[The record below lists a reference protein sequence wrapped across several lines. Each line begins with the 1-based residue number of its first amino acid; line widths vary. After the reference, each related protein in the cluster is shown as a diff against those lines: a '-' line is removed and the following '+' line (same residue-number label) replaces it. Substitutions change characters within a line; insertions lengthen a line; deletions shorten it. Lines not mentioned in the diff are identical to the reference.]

1 MSSHTDQQFQTVRI
15 PADVGR
21 PDRIVF
27 GLTGHQLAVLA
38 PVTVLLYLA
47 YIAVRPWV
55 PLPVLLAALSVMGMV
70 AFAAVLA
77 ERDGVSLDRLAVA
90 ALRYRRTP
98 RVQVPAPRGLHP
110 APSWVRAM
118 AMPSEPSGPGL
129 AVPGLAAMSLPAHGV
144 DIDGVLDLGTDGY
157 AALGAVSTVN
167 FGLRSPAEQQQLV
180 GGFARWL
187 HSLTGKVQILIR
199 SQRLDLTEAITALEQ
214 HAATLP
220 HPALEQAALEHAQF
234 LADLTA
240 ERDLHTRQVLLVAHE
255 PAAKTASAY
264 QAGDKAGDNAGDKAR
279 VRVALEVEQAIR
291 GLAGAELTVRPLDG
305 EQATGVL
312 AAAFNPHADRSLT
325 PGGRPEAEVT
335 AAGAAEVE
343 EFAGGEW

>member
-1 MSSHTDQQFQTVRI
+1 MNSHTEQQFQTVRI

-27 GLTGHQLAVLA
+27 GLTGHQLAVLT

-47 YIAVRPWV
+47 YLAARPWV
-55 PLPVLLAALSVMGMV
+55 PLPVLLATLSVLGMV
-70 AFAAVLA
+70 ALAAVLA

-98 RVQVPAPRGLHP
+98 RVRVPAPGGLHP
-110 APSWVRAM
+110 APSWVRVM
-118 AMPSEPSGPGL
+118 AMPSQPSGPAGPAGL
-129 AVPGLAAMSLPAHGV
+129 ELAAMSLPARGV
-144 DIDGVLDLGTDGY
+144 DTDGVLDLGADGY

-199 SQRLDLTEAITALEQ
+199 SQRLDLTEAIMALEQ
-214 HAATLP
+214 HATTLP

-234 LADLTA
+234 LAELTA
-240 ERDLHTRQVLLVAHE
+240 ERDLHTRQVLLIAHE
-255 PAAKTASAY
+255 PTPKT
-264 QAGDKAGDNAGDKAR
+264 QRLNHTGEKAR
-279 VRVALEVEQAIR
+279 TRVALEIEQAAR

-312 AAAFNPHADRSLT
+312 AAAFNPHADSPPA
-325 PGGRPEAEVT
+325 PGGPPGAAVT
-335 AAGAAEVE
+335 ARGSSNPE
-343 EFAGGEW
+343 EFTGGDW